1 MKHPGFRLGWC
12 AALLVLATAARANP
26 SLELETLRRV
36 HQEPNPRGL
45 LLGFWANHDRSDA
58 VLRDFGPRPVERVD
72 FTRWAAV
79 ERSPGQYTR
88 PEWNAL
94 RRAHLNGSTII
105 TSVNTIFT
113 REVQPAS
120 GSAIPAFYPQIGR
133 AHV

>member
-1 MKHPGFRLGWC
+1 MFGVDFTGQLG
-12 AALLVLATAARANP
+12 AGEGLLVT
-26 SLELETLRRV
+26 
-36 HQEPNPRGL
+36 
-45 LLGFWANHDRSDA
+45 SDDV

-105 TSVNTIFT
+105 SPT
-113 REVQPAS
+113 
-120 GSAIPAFYPQIGR
+120 
-133 AHV
+133 